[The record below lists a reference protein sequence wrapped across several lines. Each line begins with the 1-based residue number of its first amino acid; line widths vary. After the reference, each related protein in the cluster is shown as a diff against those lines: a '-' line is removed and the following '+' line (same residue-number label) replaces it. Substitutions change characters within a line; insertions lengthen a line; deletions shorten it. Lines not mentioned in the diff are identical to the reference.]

1 MTNQRPKLPPW
12 LDSPTLLVL
21 ALVVAGVAGIAGGY
35 ALSSRTPRWQPP
47 PMTSSVTVVRPT
59 PNVVVAVRDLARLE
73 TTTYH
78 VERVVD
84 LRDKQSR
91 LFGLI
96 ESEDAILLVA
106 AARVSAGVDLGK
118 LRDED
123 VVADPQTG
131 VARIELPPPEVFH
144 AALDNERTFVHSRS
158 TDWLAKRELQLES
171 RARQAAKRT
180 VREAALEAGILD
192 RACGNAKST
201 VSSFVRS
208 LGYEDVRV
216 TCAP

>member
-1 MTNQRPKLPPW
+1 
-12 LDSPTLLVL
+12 
-21 ALVVAGVAGIAGGY
+21 
-35 ALSSRTPRWQPP
+35 
-47 PMTSSVTVVRPT
+47 MTSSVTVVRPT

-118 LRDED
+118 LRNED

-131 VARIELPPPEVFH
+131 VARILLPAPEVFH

-158 TDWLAKRELQLES
+158 TDWLAKREAHLES
-171 RARQAAKRT
+171 RARQAAERT

-192 RACGNAKST
+192 RACGNAQRT
-201 VSSFVRS
+201 VAAFVRS
-208 LGYEDVRV
+208 LGYDDVRV

>member
-1 MTNQRPKLPPW
+1 MTDPRPQFPRW
-12 LDSPTLLVL
+12 FNSPTLLVL
-21 ALVVAGVAGIAGGY
+21 ALLLAGVVGVAGGY
-35 ALSSRTPRWQPP
+35 ALSFRSPRWEPP
-47 PMTSSVTVVRPT
+47 PMTSSVTIVRPT

-118 LRDED
+118 LRNED
-123 VVADPQTG
+123 VVADPETG
-131 VARIELPPPEVFH
+131 VARVVLPAAEVFH

-158 TDWLAKRELQLES
+158 TDWLAKREMHLES
-171 RARQAAKRT
+171 KARQAAERT
-180 VREAALEAGILD
+180 VREAALEAGILN
-192 RACGNAKST
+192 RACENAQRT
-201 VSSFVRS
+201 VGSFVRS
-208 LGYEDVRV
+208 LGYDDVRV